1 MFHFTKVMLPGIR
14 RNLTRQIATMS
25 KNFPPTVAASPD
37 AQVEVDP
44 TQYRDNRMTEI
55 AEIRKLGREP
65 YPHKW
70 PVTSSIKDVVT
81 KYSHLENGERVE
93 GEEIVI
99 AGRTKSKRESGKAMV
114 FYDMY
119 QDSVKLQVMSVAQDW
134 NEQVAGLGF
143 SDAHKEIK
151 RGDII
156 GVRGHIGKSKRGEL
170 SIFPSEVR
178 LLSACYHML
187 PIDRFGLK
195 DQELRYRQRYLDLIL
210 NDTAKLT
217 FQTRTKVVNFV
228 RRYLDNM
235 GFLEVE
241 TPMMNM
247 IPGGAAARPFE
258 TYHNDLK
265 QKLYMRIAPELY
277 LKMLVI
283 GGLERVYEIGKNFRN
298 EGIDMTHN
306 PEFTS
311 CEFYQAYTDYEEL
324 MTFTEKMI
332 SDMVM
337 QIKGSYKVTYH
348 ADGPNKPPVEIDFTP
363 PWPRYSMVEEI
374 EKQTGT
380 TLPREF
386 ESAESVKILDDL
398 CIKHRVQ
405 CTAPRTATRLLDKLC
420 GHFIEERIMNPGF
433 ITEHPQIMSPLAK
446 WHRSKPGLTERFE
459 AFVLKREI
467 CNAYT
472 ELNDPTRQRACFE
485 EQAKAKAAGDDEA
498 CGVDEDF
505 LKALEYG
512 LPPTGGWGLGIDR
525 LVMFLTD
532 NQNIKEVIL
541 YPAMKPE
548 DA

>member
-1 MFHFTKVMLPGIR
+1 MTQKSSAPVV
-14 RNLTRQIATMS
+14 N
-25 KNFPPTVAASPD
+25 ASAD
-37 AQVEVDP
+37 AVVEVDP
-44 TQYRDNRMTEI
+44 TQYRENRISEMV
-55 AEIRKLGREP
+55 EIRKSGREP

-70 PVTSSIKDVVT
+70 PVTHSIRDVVA
-81 KYSHLENGERVE
+81 KYGPTLENGQKVE
-93 GEEIVI
+93 GVEVVL
-99 AGRTKSKRESGKAMV
+99 AGRAKSKRESGKAMV
-114 FYDMY
+114 FYDIY
-119 QDSVKLQVMSVAQDW
+119 QDSQKIQVMSVAQDW
-134 NEQVAGLGF
+134 SEQGSGLGF
-143 SDAHKEIK
+143 ADAHREIK

-156 GVRGHIGKSKRGEL
+156 GVRGTVGKSKRGEL
-170 SIFPSEVR
+170 SVFPSEVR

-187 PIDRFGLK
+187 PNDRFGLK
-195 DQELRYRQRYLDLIL
+195 DQEIRYRQRYLDLIL
-210 NDTAKLT
+210 NDATKIT
-217 FQTRTKVVNFV
+217 FQTRSKVINFV
-228 RRYLDNM
+228 RSYLDNR
-235 GFLEVE
+235 GFIEVE

-265 QKLYMRIAPELY
+265 QKLFMRIAPELY
-277 LKMLVI
+277 LKMLVV
-283 GGLERVYEIGKNFRN
+283 GGMERVYEIGKNFRN

-306 PEFTS
+306 PEFTA

-324 MTFTEKMI
+324 MTFTET
-332 SDMVM
+332 MVSEM
-337 QIKGSYKVTYH
+337 VLAIKGSYKIAYH
-348 ADGPNKPPVEIDFTP
+348 ADGPDHPPMEIDFTP

-374 EKQTGT
+374 EKQTGA
-380 TLPREF
+380 TLPRDF
-386 ESAESVKILDDL
+386 ETPEAVKFLDDL
-398 CIKHRVQ
+398 CIKHKVQ
-405 CTAPRTATRLLDKLC
+405 CSAPRTATRLLDKLC
-420 GHFIEERIMNPGF
+420 GHFIEERIINPGF

-446 WHRSKPGLTERFE
+446 WHRSKKGLTERFE

-472 ELNDPTRQRACFE
+472 ELNDPIKQRECFE

>member
-1 MFHFTKVMLPGIR
+1 MLVGLR
-14 RNLTRQIATMS
+14 RSLVRNLSSMANQKVAPAVAT
-25 KNFPPTVAASPD
+25 AAD
-37 AQVEVDP
+37 AVVEVDP
-44 TQYRDNRMTEI
+44 TQYRDNRIHDITEM
-55 AEIRKLGREP
+55 RKAGREP

-70 PVTSSIKDVVT
+70 PVTSNIKDVVAQYAST
-81 KYSHLENGERVE
+81 LENGQKVE
-93 GEEIVI
+93 GVEVVL

-114 FYDMY
+114 FYDIY

-134 NEQVAGLGF
+134 SDEVAGITF
-143 SDAHKEIK
+143 AEAHRDIK

-156 GVRGHIGKSKRGEL
+156 GVRGQIGKSKRGEL
-170 SIFPSEVR
+170 SIFPTEVR
-178 LLSACYHML
+178 MLSSCWHML

-210 NDTAKLT
+210 NDNAKTT
-217 FQTRTKVVNFV
+217 FQTRSKVVNFV
-228 RRYLDNM
+228 RKYLDNM

-247 IPGGAAARPFE
+247 IPGGAAAKPFE

-277 LKMLVI
+277 LKMLVV

-332 SDMVM
+332 SEMVFA
-337 QIKGSYKVTYH
+337 IKGSYKITYH
-348 ADGPNKPPVEIDFTP
+348 ADGAGKEPMEIDFSP
-363 PWPRYSMVEEI
+363 PWARYSMVEEI
-374 EKQTGT
+374 EKQTGAV
-380 TLPREF
+380 LPRDF
-386 ESAESVKILDDL
+386 ETDEAVKFLDDL
-398 CIKHRVQ
+398 CVKHRVQ
-405 CTAPRTATRLLDKLC
+405 CGAPRTATRLLDKLC
-420 GHFIEERIMNPGF
+420 GHFIEERIINPGF
-433 ITEHPQIMSPLAK
+433 ITEQPQIMSPLAK

-472 ELNDPTRQRACFE
+472 ELNDPLKQRACFE

-532 NQNIKEVIL
+532 HQNIKEVIL

-548 DA
+548 EL

>member
-1 MFHFTKVMLPGIR
+1 MLLGIR
-14 RNLTRQIATMS
+14 RITSRYLSTMS
-25 KNFPPTVAASPD
+25 NKAAVPTVAGGAD
-37 AQVEVDP
+37 APIEVDP
-44 TQYRDNRMTEI
+44 TQYRENRI
-55 AEIRKLGREP
+55 AEMVEIRKAGREP

-70 PVTSSIKDVVT
+70 SVNSTIKDLVA
-81 KYSHLENGERVE
+81 KYASTLENGQRVE
-93 GEEIVI
+93 GEEFVI

-114 FYDMY
+114 FYDVY
-119 QDSVKLQVMSVAQDW
+119 QDSVKVQVMSVAQDW
-134 NEQVAGLGF
+134 NETQAGVSF
-143 SDAHKEIK
+143 ADAHHEIK

-156 GVRGHIGKSKRGEL
+156 GVRGQIGKSKRGEL

-187 PIDRFGLK
+187 PQDRFGLK

-210 NDTAKLT
+210 NDTAKAT
-217 FQTRTKVVNFV
+217 FRTRTKVVNFV

-265 QKLYMRIAPELY
+265 QKLFMRIAPELY
-277 LKMLVI
+277 LKMLVV

-324 MTFTEKMI
+324 MVFTETMI
-332 SDMVM
+332 SEMVM
-337 QIKGSYKVTYH
+337 TLKGSYKVTYH
-348 ADGPNKPPVEIDFTP
+348 MDGPSKPPMEIDFSP

-380 TLPREF
+380 TLPRDF
-386 ESAESVKILDDL
+386 ETPEAVAILDAL
-398 CIKHRVQ
+398 CVKHRVQ

-420 GHFIEERIMNPGF
+420 GHFIEERIINPGF
-433 ITEHPQIMSPLAK
+433 IIEQPQIMSPLAK

-472 ELNDPTRQRACFE
+472 ELNDPIKQRECFE

-548 DA
+548 EQ

>member
-1 MFHFTKVMLPGIR
+1 MLQGIR
-14 RNLTRQIATMS
+14 RNLSRQITTMS
-25 KNFPPTVAASPD
+25 KNIPPTVTASPD

-70 PVTSSIKDVVT
+70 PVTSTIKEVVA
-81 KYSHLENGERVE
+81 KYAHLENGERVE
-93 GEEIVI
+93 GEEVVI

-114 FYDMY
+114 FYDVY

-134 NEQVAGLGF
+134 NEQVAGLAF

>member
-1 MFHFTKVMLPGIR
+1 MA
-14 RNLTRQIATMS
+14 N
-25 KNFPPTVAASPD
+25 KNAPVVAAAD
-37 AQVEVDP
+37 AQLEVDP
-44 TQYRDNRMTEI
+44 TQYRENRMAEI
-55 AEIRKLGREP
+55 AEIRKTGREP

-70 PVTSSIKDVVT
+70 PVTHSIRDIVS
-81 KYSHLENGERVE
+81 KYANLENGQHVE
-93 GEEIVI
+93 GEEVLL

-114 FYDMY
+114 FYDIY
-119 QDSVKLQVMSVAQDW
+119 QDSIKLQVMSVAQDW
-134 NEQVAGLGF
+134 KEDVAGIAF
-143 SDAHKEIK
+143 ADAHREIK

-156 GVRGHIGKSKRGEL
+156 GVRGIIGKSKRGEL

-178 LLSACYHML
+178 LLSACFHML

-210 NDTAKLT
+210 NDQAKQT
-217 FQTRTKVVNFV
+217 FQTRSRVINFV
-228 RRYLDNM
+228 RRYLDNL
-235 GFLEVE
+235 GFMEVE

-306 PEFTS
+306 PEFTMV
-311 CEFYQAYTDYEEL
+311 ELYWAYTDYEDL
-324 MTFTEKMI
+324 MTFTEKLI
-332 SDMVM
+332 SEMVFSL
-337 QIKGSYKVTYH
+337 KGSYKVTYH
-348 ADGPNKPPVEIDFTP
+348 ADGPTKAPVEIDFTP
-363 PWPRYSMVEEI
+363 PWARYSMVEEI

-380 TLPREF
+380 TLPRDF
-386 ESAESVKILDDL
+386 ENPEAVKFLDDL

-405 CTAPRTATRLLDKLC
+405 CSAPRTAQRLLDKLC
-420 GHFIEERIMNPGF
+420 GQFIEERIINPGF

-467 CNAYT
+467 CNSYT
-472 ELNDPTRQRACFE
+472 ELNDPVRQRACFE

-505 LKALEYG
+505 LKALEHG

-548 DA
+548 ENQ

>member
-1 MFHFTKVMLPGIR
+1 MLHSIR
-14 RNLTRQIATMS
+14 KSLIKQFSSMTNKTAPVVT
-25 KNFPPTVAASPD
+25 AAAD
-37 AQVEVDP
+37 AAVEVDP
-44 TQYRDNRMTEI
+44 TQYRENRIAEM
-55 AEIRKLGREP
+55 AEIRKAGREP

-70 PVTSSIKDVVT
+70 PVTTTIKDVVA
-81 KYSHLENGERVE
+81 KYGPTLENGQKVE
-93 GEEIVI
+93 GVEVI
-99 AGRTKSKRESGKAMV
+99 LAGRAKSKRESGKAMV
-114 FYDMY
+114 FYDIY
-119 QDSVKLQVMSVAQDW
+119 QDSVKIQVMSVSQDW
-134 NEQVAGLGF
+134 NEQLSGLTF
-143 SDAHKEIK
+143 ADAHKEIK
-151 RGDII
+151 RGDIV
-156 GVRGHIGKSKRGEL
+156 GVRGAIGKSKRGEL

-187 PIDRFGLK
+187 PNDRFGLR
-195 DQELRYRQRYLDLIL
+195 DQEVRYRQRYLDLIL
-210 NDTAKLT
+210 NDNTKTT
-217 FQTRTKVVNFV
+217 FQIRSRVINFV
-228 RRYLDNM
+228 RSYLDNR
-235 GFLEVE
+235 GFVEVE

-277 LKMLVI
+277 LKMLVV
-283 GGLERVYEIGKNFRN
+283 GGMDRVYEIGKNFRN

-306 PEFTS
+306 PEFTA

-324 MTFTEKMI
+324 MVFTETMI
-332 SDMVM
+332 SEMVM
-337 QIKGSYKVTYH
+337 AIKGSYKIAYH
-348 ADGPNKPPVEIDFTP
+348 ADGPEKPPMEIDFTP

-374 EKQTGT
+374 EKQTGA
-380 TLPREF
+380 TLPRDF
-386 ESAESVKILDDL
+386 ETPEAVRFLDDL
-398 CIKHRVQ
+398 CVKHKVQ
-405 CTAPRTATRLLDKLC
+405 CSAPRTATRLLDKLC
-420 GHFIEERIMNPGF
+420 GEFIEERIINPGF
-433 ITEHPQIMSPLAK
+433 ITEQPQIMSPLAK
-446 WHRSKPGLTERFE
+446 WHRSKKGLTERFE

-472 ELNDPTRQRACFE
+472 ELNDPLKQRECFE

-548 DA
+548 EA

>member
-1 MFHFTKVMLPGIR
+1 MACM
-14 RNLTRQIATMS
+14 
-25 KNFPPTVAASPD
+25 
-37 AQVEVDP
+37 E
-44 TQYRDNRMTEI
+44 
-55 AEIRKLGREP
+55 EIRKAGREP

-70 PVTSSIKDVVT
+70 PVTSTIRQVVDKYASIV
-81 KYSHLENGERVE
+81 ENGEKVE
-93 GEEIVI
+93 GVEVYL
-99 AGRTKSKRESGKAMV
+99 AGRAKSKRESGKAMV
-114 FYDMY
+114 FYDLY
-119 QDSVKLQVMSVAQDW
+119 QDSVKVQVMSVAQDW
-134 NEQVAGLGF
+134 TAELPFA
-143 SDAHKEIK
+143 DAHHEIH

-156 GVRGHIGKSKRGEL
+156 GVKGMIGKSKRGEL

-195 DQELRYRQRYLDLIL
+195 DQEIRYRQRYLDLIL
-210 NDTAKLT
+210 NENTKLT
-217 FQTRTKVVNFV
+217 FQTRSKVINFV
-228 RRYLDNM
+228 RSYLDERE
-235 GFLEVE
+235 FVEVE

-277 LKMLVI
+277 LKMLVV
-283 GGLERVYEIGKNFRN
+283 GGMERVYEIGKNFRN

-324 MTFTEKMI
+324 MDLTEH
-332 SDMVM
+332 MVSEM
-337 QIKGSYKVTYH
+337 VLKLKGSYKIPYH
-348 ADGPNKPPVEIDFTP
+348 VDGPDKPAIEIDFSP
-363 PWPRYSMVEEI
+363 PWPRYSFVEEI
-374 EKQTGT
+374 EKQTGE
-380 TLPREF
+380 TLPRDF
-386 ESAESVKILDDL
+386 ESESALAFLDGL
-398 CIKHRVQ
+398 CHRHKVQ
-405 CTAPRTATRLLDKLC
+405 CAAPRTASRLLDKLC

-433 ITEHPQIMSPLAK
+433 IIEQPQIMSPLAK
-446 WHRSKPGLTERFE
+446 WHRSKPGVTERFE
-459 AFVLKREI
+459 AFILKREI

-472 ELNDPTRQRACFE
+472 ELNDPIRQRACFE

-532 NQNIKEVIL
+532 HQNIKEVIL

-548 DA
+548 E

>member
-1 MFHFTKVMLPGIR
+1 MTKKIMTKV
-14 RNLTRQIATMS
+14 
-25 KNFPPTVAASPD
+25 PTSAAPVVL
-37 AQVEVDP
+37 AEVDP
-44 TQYRDNRMTEI
+44 TQYRENRVNEMV
-55 AEIRKLGREP
+55 EIRKAGREP

-70 PVTSSIKDVVT
+70 PVTTTIREIVS
-81 KYSHLENGERVE
+81 KYSESLENGAHVE
-93 GEEIVI
+93 NLEVVI
-99 AGRTKSKRESGKAMV
+99 AGRAKSKRESGKAMV
-114 FYDMY
+114 FYDLY
-119 QDSVKLQVMSVAQDW
+119 QDSVKVQIMSVAQDW
-134 NEQVAGLGF
+134 SETVTGLAF
-143 SDAHKEIK
+143 ADAHREIK

-156 GVRGHIGKSKRGEL
+156 GVRGHVGKSKRGEL

-178 LLSACYHML
+178 LLSACFHML

-195 DQELRYRQRYLDLIL
+195 DQEVRYRQRYLDLIL
-210 NDTAKLT
+210 NDVAKNT
-217 FQTRTKVVNFV
+217 FITRAKVVNFV
-228 RRYLDNM
+228 RTYLDSR

-277 LKMLVI
+277 LKMLVV
-283 GGLERVYEIGKNFRN
+283 GGIERVYELGKQFRN

-324 MTFTEKMI
+324 MTFTETMI
-332 SDMVM
+332 SEMVFAL
-337 QIKGSYKVTYH
+337 KGSYKIKYH
-348 ADGPNKPPVEIDFTP
+348 AEGPGKDPLEIDFTP

-374 EKQTGT
+374 EKQTGA
-380 TLPREF
+380 TLPRDF
-386 ESAESVKILDDL
+386 ETDEAVKFLDEL
-398 CIKHRVQ
+398 CLKHKVS

-420 GHFIEERIMNPGF
+420 GHFIEERIINPGF

-446 WHRSKPGLTERFE
+446 WHRSKPGVTERFE

-472 ELNDPTRQRACFE
+472 ELNDPIRQRACFE

-548 DA
+548 EI

>member
-1 MFHFTKVMLPGIR
+1 MLRALR
-14 RNLTRQIATMS
+14 RNFKLPMTLNS
-25 KNFPPTVAASPD
+25 KKNAAPVVADGPS
-37 AQVEVDP
+37 VEIDP
-44 TQYRDNRMTEI
+44 TQYRENRVNEMM
-55 AEIRKLGREP
+55 EIRKAGREP

-70 PVTSSIKDVVT
+70 PVTTTIREIVSQYGET
-81 KYSHLENGERVE
+81 LENGAHVE
-93 GEEIVI
+93 NLEVVI
-99 AGRTKSKRESGKAMV
+99 AGRAKSKRESGKAMV
-114 FYDMY
+114 FYDLY
-119 QDSVKLQVMSVAQDW
+119 QDSVKVQVMSVAQDW
-134 NEQVAGLGF
+134 KGELGF
-143 SDAHKEIK
+143 ADAHKEIK

-156 GVRGHIGKSKRGEL
+156 GVRGHVGKSKRGEL

-210 NDTAKLT
+210 NDAAKTT
-217 FQTRTKVVNFV
+217 FQTRAKVVNFV
-228 RRYLDNM
+228 RSYLDNR

-277 LKMLVI
+277 LKMLVV
-283 GGLERVYEIGKNFRN
+283 GGIERVYELGKQFRN
-298 EGIDMTHN
+298 EGIDLTHN

-324 MTFTEKMI
+324 MEFTEKMI
-332 SDMVM
+332 SEMVFSL
-337 QIKGSYKVTYH
+337 KGSYKITYH
-348 ADGPNKPPVEIDFTP
+348 TDGPNKDPVEIDFTP

-374 EKQTGT
+374 EKQTGA

-386 ESAESVKILDDL
+386 ESEQAVKLLDDL
-398 CIKHRVQ
+398 CVKHRVS

-420 GHFIEERIMNPGF
+420 GHFIEERIMNPAF

-446 WHRSKPGLTERFE
+446 WHRSKPGVTERFE

-472 ELNDPTRQRACFE
+472 ELNDPIRQRACFE

-505 LKALEYG
+505 LRALEYG

-548 DA
+548 DM

>member
-1 MFHFTKVMLPGIR
+1 MLPGIR

-25 KNFPPTVAASPD
+25 KNIPPTVAASPD

-70 PVTSSIKDVVT
+70 PVTSSIKEIVA

-114 FYDMY
+114 FYDVY
-119 QDSVKLQVMSVAQDW
+119 QDSAKLQVMSVAQDW

-178 LLSACYHML
+178 LLSACCHML

-380 TLPREF
+380 SLPREF

>member
-1 MFHFTKVMLPGIR
+1 
-14 RNLTRQIATMS
+14 MS
-25 KNFPPTVAASPD
+25 SNKPVVAAP
-37 AQVEVDP
+37 VVEEVDP
-44 TQYRDNRMTEI
+44 TQYRENRVAEM
-55 AEIRKLGREP
+55 AEIRASGREP

-70 PVTSSIKDVVT
+70 PVTGTIRSVVE
-81 KYSHLENGERVE
+81 KYAGIVVNGEKVE
-93 GEEIVI
+93 GVEVVL
-99 AGRTKSKRESGKAMV
+99 AGRAKSKRESGKAMV
-114 FYDMY
+114 FYDLY
-119 QDSVKLQVMSVAQDW
+119 QESVKIQVMSVAQDW
-134 NEQVAGLGF
+134 QVGDQVSFGQ
-143 SDAHKEIK
+143 AHGEIR

-156 GVRGHIGKSKRGEL
+156 GVRGVVGKSKRGEL

-178 LLSACYHML
+178 LLAACFHML

-210 NDTAKLT
+210 NESTKVT
-217 FQTRTKVVNFV
+217 FQTRAKVVNFV
-228 RRYLDNM
+228 RSYLDKRD
-235 GFLEVE
+235 FIEVE

-277 LKMLVI
+277 LKMLVV
-283 GGLERVYEIGKNFRN
+283 GGMDRVYEIGKNFRN

-324 MTFTEKMI
+324 MTFTETMI
-332 SDMVM
+332 SQMVLD
-337 QIKGSYKVTYH
+337 IKGSYKVPYH
-348 ADGPNKPPVEIDFTP
+348 VDGADKPAIEIDFTP

-374 EKQTGT
+374 EKQTGEK
-380 TLPREF
+380 LPRDF
-386 ESAESVKILDDL
+386 ESDSAVAFLDDL
-398 CIKHRVQ
+398 CKRHKVQ

-433 ITEHPQIMSPLAK
+433 ITEQPQIMSPLAK

-472 ELNDPTRQRACFE
+472 ELNDPIRQRACFE

-548 DA
+548 DQ

>member
-1 MFHFTKVMLPGIR
+1 MA
-14 RNLTRQIATMS
+14 N
-25 KNFPPTVAASPD
+25 KNVPTVAAAAD

-44 TQYRDNRMTEI
+44 TQYRENRMTEV
-55 AEIRKLGREP
+55 AEIRKSGREP

-70 PVTSSIKDVVT
+70 PVSHSIKDIIA
-81 KYSHLENGERVE
+81 KYGHLENGQHVE
-93 GEEIVI
+93 GEEVVL

-114 FYDMY
+114 FYDIY
-119 QDSVKLQVMSVAQDW
+119 QDSTKLQVMSVAQDW
-134 NEQVAGLGF
+134 KEEVAGIPF
-143 SDAHKEIK
+143 TDAHKEIK

-156 GVRGHIGKSKRGEL
+156 GVRGIIGKSKRGEL

-210 NDTAKLT
+210 NDQAKQT
-217 FQTRTKVVNFV
+217 FQTRSRVINFV
-228 RRYLDNM
+228 RKYLDNR
-235 GFLEVE
+235 GFMEVE

-283 GGLERVYEIGKNFRN
+283 GGIERVYEIGKNFRN

-306 PEFTS
+306 PEFTM
-311 CEFYQAYTDYEEL
+311 CELYQAYTDYEEL
-324 MTFTEKMI
+324 MKFTETLI
-332 SDMVM
+332 SEMVFTL
-337 QIKGSYKVTYH
+337 KGSYKVTYH
-348 ADGPNKPPVEIDFTP
+348 ADGPNKPPVEIDFQP
-363 PWPRYSMVEEI
+363 PWPRYSFVEEI
-374 EKQTGT
+374 EKQAGT
-380 TLPREF
+380 TLPRDF
-386 ESAESVKILDDL
+386 ETPEAVKFLDDL
-398 CIKHRVQ
+398 CVKHKVQ
-405 CTAPRTATRLLDKLC
+405 CSAPRTATRLLDKLC
-420 GHFIEERIMNPGF
+420 GHFIEERIINPGF

-472 ELNDPTRQRACFE
+472 ELNDPVRQRACFE

-548 DA
+548 ENA

>member
-1 MFHFTKVMLPGIR
+1 MTNN
-14 RNLTRQIATMS
+14 NLKQKTVQS
-25 KNFPPTVAASPD
+25 PPVVAD
-37 AQVEVDP
+37 GVVEVDP
-44 TQYRDNRMTEI
+44 TQYRENRVNEML
-55 AEIRKLGREP
+55 EIRKAGREP

-70 PVTSSIKDVVT
+70 SVTTTIRDIVE
-81 KYSHLENGERVE
+81 KYGESLESGAHVE
-93 GEEIVI
+93 NLEVVI
-99 AGRTKSKRESGKAMV
+99 AGRAKSKRESGKAMV
-114 FYDMY
+114 FYDLY
-119 QDSVKLQVMSVAQDW
+119 QDSVKVQIMSVAQDW
-134 NEQVAGLGF
+134 NEEKAGGLAF
-143 SDAHKEIK
+143 AEAHREIK

-156 GVRGHIGKSKRGEL
+156 GVRGHVGKSKRGEL
-170 SIFPSEVR
+170 SIFPCEVR

-187 PIDRFGLK
+187 PLDRFGLK
-195 DQELRYRQRYLDLIL
+195 DPELRYRQRYLDLIL
-210 NDTAKLT
+210 NEAAKST
-217 FQTRTKVVNFV
+217 FRTRAKVVNFV
-228 RRYLDNM
+228 RSYLDTR

-277 LKMLVI
+277 LKMLVV
-283 GGLERVYEIGKNFRN
+283 GGIERVYELGKQFRN

-324 MTFTEKMI
+324 MDFTEKMI
-332 SDMVM
+332 SEMVFSL
-337 QIKGSYKVTYH
+337 KGSYKIQYH
-348 ADGPNKPPVEIDFTP
+348 VDGPSKDPVEIDFTP

-374 EKQTGT
+374 EKQTGA

-386 ESAESVKILDDL
+386 ESPEAVKFLDEL
-398 CIKHRVQ
+398 CVKHKVQ

-446 WHRSKPGLTERFE
+446 WHRSKPGVTERFE

-472 ELNDPTRQRACFE
+472 ELNDPIRQRACFE

-548 DA
+548 EI